1 MIYKK
6 IETTTEEVLG
16 FMQDAGIALEN
27 APDITAFQIRLA
39 DDSAV
44 ELPPDLNI
52 FGEMSLFAATGS
64 YLYRFSANESNGEHY
79 VSGNIDERYDN
90 RIDPHSYI
98 PAA

>member
-16 FMQDAGIALEN
+16 FMQDAGIALEST
-27 APDITAFQIRLA
+27 PDVTAFQIRLS
-39 DDSAV
+39 DDSAL
-44 ELPPDLNI
+44 EMPPDLNI
-52 FGEMSLFAATGS
+52 FGEMSLFTVTGS
-64 YLYRFSANESNGEHY
+64 YSYHFAVTEDTNEHY
-79 VSGNIDERYDN
+79 VSSNSGERYDN